1 MAHRSSL
8 FFHSEV
14 ARAAGLP
21 SYTGHCWKLS
31 TLPAGCRAGYHI
43 VACRQGAA
51 AASRA
56 AIASAPSMAVGTA
69 IDSPVAWADPNSGL
83 ADCCLFL

>member
-1 MAHRSSL
+1 M
-8 FFHSEV
+8 
-14 ARAAGLP
+14 
-21 SYTGHCWKLS
+21 
-31 TLPAGCRAGYHI
+31 
-43 VACRQGAA
+43 ACRQGAA